1 MYFVSNF
8 GKSLVIVFFS
18 PSFLRRQDDDLGQ
31 KMVVACFTLFK
42 EAGASKDRRTRM
54 KQESYL
60 KLQRSSQMKK
70 EAIHGL
76 ALVLN
81 WESLTLMLIYLQTS
95 SQESEA
101 NYLVSNLVSP
111 KPHWKWNMKRCQRP
125 SSKELDA
132 NEIEKNSWTDFKHGP
147 DVTIIQVRKSV
158 NDGGVNSAPLYFKF
172 PILWW

>member
-81 WESLTLMLIYLQTS
+81 RESLTLMLIYLQTS

-132 NEIEKNSWTDFKHGP
+132 NEIEKNSWTDIKHGP

>member
-1 MYFVSNF
+1 
-8 GKSLVIVFFS
+8 
-18 PSFLRRQDDDLGQ
+18 
-31 KMVVACFTLFK
+31 MVVACFTLFK
-42 EAGASKDRRTRM
+42 EAGASKDRRTQM

-60 KLQRSSQMKK
+60 KLQRSSQIKK

-111 KPHWKWNMKRCQRP
+111 KAHWKWNMKRCQRR

-132 NEIEKNSWTDFKHGP
+132 NEKVKISWTDIKHGP
-147 DVTIIQVRKSV
+147 DWRDNHPSEEKCWWWWWKFCSSTFRIP
-158 NDGGVNSAPLYFKF
+158 NSAVIEVMRYQYTIAFVYVRISAQCARK
-172 PILWW
+172 

>member
-8 GKSLVIVFFS
+8 GNNLVIVFFFS
-18 PSFLRRQDDDLGQ
+18 NFLRRQDDDLGQ
-31 KMVVACFTLFK
+31 KMVVAFFTLFK
-42 EAGASKDRRTRM
+42 ETGASKDRRTQM

-60 KLQRSSQMKK
+60 KLQRSSQIKK

-76 ALVLN
+76 ALVSN

-111 KPHWKWNMKRCQRP
+111 KAHWKWNMKRCQRR

-132 NEIEKNSWTDFKHGP
+132 NEKVKISWTDIKHGLTWQSSMF
-147 DVTIIQVRKSV
+147 VHHQS
-158 NDGGVNSAPLYFKF
+158 
-172 PILWW
+172 

>member
-1 MYFVSNF
+1 MT
-8 GKSLVIVFFS
+8 
-18 PSFLRRQDDDLGQ
+18 
-31 KMVVACFTLFK
+31 VACFTLFK
-42 EAGASKDRRTRM
+42 EAGASKDRRTQM

-60 KLQRSSQMKK
+60 KLQRSSQIKK

-111 KPHWKWNMKRCQRP
+111 KAHWKWNMKRCQRR

-132 NEIEKNSWTDFKHGP
+132 NEKVKISGQTSNMDWRDNHLCLF
-147 DVTIIQVRKSV
+147 IIKVKKSV
-158 NDGGVNSAPLYFKF
+158 DDGGENSALLNFKF